1 MRWNLHNEY
10 IESIPKKK
18 LNKQIEKAGISPF
31 IIDTII
37 KNQKNN
43 DSITLLTDNRL
54 FLEKTVK
61 KIVSICYERD
71 IRFELAMDN
80 HKCIYQDNQL
90 TDSDSDTHEWYF
102 TVNKVSFDS
111 NRKTTIC
118 YYFNFVNQN
127 RNFHLTMML
136 DENMV

>member
-1 MRWNLHNEY
+1 MKWNLHNEY
-10 IESIPKKK
+10 IESIPKKE

-31 IIDTII
+31 IIDMII
-37 KNQKNN
+37 KNRKNN
-43 DSITLLTDNRL
+43 DSITLLTDNKT

-61 KIVSICYERD
+61 KLVALCYERNIHFD
-71 IRFELAMDN
+71 TAMDN
-80 HKCIYQDNQL
+80 HKCIYQTDLELNQTDN
-90 TDSDSDTHEWYF
+90 EWCF
-102 TVNKVSFDS
+102 TVNKVSFNS
-111 NRKTTIC
+111 NRKMTIC